1 MIQKFRWKFI
11 GMSITALFIVLV
23 ITLGALLG
31 VSYTQSHNEV
41 DRVLTAL
48 VNNQGQLTPRNAKP
62 VFGNQKDPINKNFL
76 AGEYNPEA
84 VFQYRYFTVAETPQS
99 NPRIV
104 NDDNVYDV
112 GRTEILSTSKR
123 IFKDKTTDGVVTIGN
138 NQYAYRVGKN
148 QTGRKFIVYLNESLI
163 YHRFSLLVRVSIVL
177 GIGALIVFALVLI
190 LVSKKAI
197 GPIITTYRKQREFI
211 TNAGHEL
218 KTPLAIIAANTEM
231 EEMLGNNSEWN
242 KSTKEQVDRLTRLIN
257 RLIALARTG
266 ETGEVVLNKVD
277 FSEIVKKNVNSF
289 KSVMQKNNLKYSG
302 MIMPDLYVKAE
313 KNVLSE
319 LINILL
325 DNARKYC
332 DKDGKVQVTLTKG
345 RLVTN
350 AI

>member
-1 MIQKFRWKFI
+1 M
-11 GMSITALFIVLV
+11 
-23 ITLGALLG
+23 
-31 VSYTQSHNEV
+31 
-41 DRVLTAL
+41 
-48 VNNQGQLTPRNAKP
+48 
-62 VFGNQKDPINKNFL
+62 
-76 AGEYNPEA
+76 
-84 VFQYRYFTVAETPQS
+84 
-99 NPRIV
+99 
-104 NDDNVYDV
+104 
-112 GRTEILSTSKR
+112 
-123 IFKDKTTDGVVTIGN
+123 
-138 NQYAYRVGKN
+138 
-148 QTGRKFIVYLNESLI
+148 
-163 YHRFSLLVRVSIVL
+163 
-177 GIGALIVFALVLI
+177 IVFALVLI

-313 KNVLSE
+313 KCF
-319 LINILL
+319 
-325 DNARKYC
+325 K
-332 DKDGKVQVTLTKG
+332 
-345 RLVTN
+345 
-350 AI
+350 